1 MVFFI
6 ISNLRLEVVISSV
19 DIGGIVDYFCFNF
32 LFIKGEKSIEENF
45 SDFTLYLKINC
56 NSSQLF
62 NLVHLFPSIGGCCC
76 RDRMV
81 VGFTTTYAITAY
93 YY

>member
-1 MVFFI
+1 VSLPRLDLHFEMPWVMVFFI

-32 LFIKGEKSIEENF
+32 LFIKGEKSMEENS

-62 NLVHLFPSIGGCCC
+62 DF
-76 RDRMV
+76 
-81 VGFTTTYAITAY
+81 
-93 YY
+93 